1 MHSRTRPND
10 GGQPRRFDAAAGPI
24 ATRSS
29 RRSRERP
36 THDDPG
42 LQPERTSLAWGRTL
56 LALVVA
62 AALLL
67 IPPLGIAGAGL
78 SVFLAYGLRAAIR
91 SWVLRK
97 HFDFDVPRAHNA
109 APLAAACCGAGA
121 AWLIGGEWPALAA
134 ALAVYALVLA
144 SWLKATGQ
152 GLALSG
158 FGAAARVTP
167 S

>member
-10 GGQPRRFDAAAGPI
+10 GGQPRRFDAAVGPI

-67 IPPLGIAGAGL
+67 RWLPPHGL
-78 SVFLAYGLRAAIR
+78 AA
-91 SWVLRK
+91 VL
-97 HFDFDVPRAHNA
+97 
-109 APLAAACCGAGA
+109 PLAAAA
-121 AWLIGGEWPALAA
+121 
-134 ALAVYALVLA
+134 VLA
-144 SWLKATGQ
+144 LGIWLRQ
-152 GLALSG
+152 GLRYRRGARSVALESSAPDPLEILAISAAVVVLGALSLLTILL
-158 FGAAARVTP
+158 A
-167 S
+167 

>member
-67 IPPLGIAGAGL
+67 RWLPHHGL
-78 SVFLAYGLRAAIR
+78 AA
-91 SWVLRK
+91 VL
-97 HFDFDVPRAHNA
+97 
-109 APLAAACCGAGA
+109 PLAGPAAVVTAVA
-121 AWLIGGEWPALAA
+121 ADNLALREHLDDGLAA
-134 ALAVYALVLA
+134 LGPPWGAP
-144 SWLKATGQ
+144 SSQRTGQ
-152 GLALSG
+152 HATPDTTHQE
-158 FGAAARVTP
+158 AR
-167 S
+167 

>member
-1 MHSRTRPND
+1 MHFQTRPND
-10 GGQPRRFDAAAGPI
+10 GGQPRRFDAADGPI

-67 IPPLGIAGAGL
+67 RWLPPHGL
-78 SVFLAYGLRAAIR
+78 AA
-91 SWVLRK
+91 VL
-97 HFDFDVPRAHNA
+97 PRAQA
-109 APLAAACCGAGA
+109 AGVGR
-121 AWLIGGEWPALAA
+121 G
-134 ALAVYALVLA
+134 
-144 SWLKATGQ
+144 SWLRQ
-152 GLALSG
+152 GV
-158 FGAAARVTP
+158 R
-167 S
+167 

>member
-10 GGQPRRFDAAAGPI
+10 GGQPRRFDAADGPI

-67 IPPLGIAGAGL
+67 RWLPHHGL
-78 SVFLAYGLRAAIR
+78 AA
-91 SWVLRK
+91 VL
-97 HFDFDVPRAHNA
+97 
-109 APLAAACCGAGA
+109 PLAAAA
-121 AWLIGGEWPALAA
+121 
-134 ALAVYALVLA
+134 VLA
-144 SWLKATGQ
+144 LGIWLRQ
-152 GLALSG
+152 GLRYRRGARSVALESSAPDPLEILAISAAVVVLGALSLL
-158 FGAAARVTP
+158 TILL

>member
-1 MHSRTRPND
+1 MHFRTRPND
-10 GGQPRRFDAAAGPI
+10 GGQPRRFDAADGPI

-67 IPPLGIAGAGL
+67 RWLPPHGL
-78 SVFLAYGLRAAIR
+78 AA
-91 SWVLRK
+91 VL
-97 HFDFDVPRAHNA
+97 
-109 APLAAACCGAGA
+109 PLAAAA
-121 AWLIGGEWPALAA
+121 
-134 ALAVYALVLA
+134 VLA
-144 SWLKATGQ
+144 LGIWLRQ
-152 GLALSG
+152 GLRYRRGARSVALESSAPDPLEILAISAAVVVLGALSLL
-158 FGAAARVTP
+158 TILL

>member
-1 MHSRTRPND
+1 MHSRARPND
-10 GGQPRRFDAAAGPI
+10 GGQPRRFDAADGPI

-67 IPPLGIAGAGL
+67 RWLPHHGL
-78 SVFLAYGLRAAIR
+78 AA
-91 SWVLRK
+91 VL
-97 HFDFDVPRAHNA
+97 
-109 APLAAACCGAGA
+109 PLAAAA
-121 AWLIGGEWPALAA
+121 
-134 ALAVYALVLA
+134 VLA
-144 SWLKATGQ
+144 LGIWLRQ
-152 GLALSG
+152 GLRYRRGARSVALESSAPDPLEILAISAAVVVLGALSLLTILL
-158 FGAAARVTP
+158 A
-167 S
+167 

>member
-10 GGQPRRFDAAAGPI
+10 GGQPRRFDAADGPI

-67 IPPLGIAGAGL
+67 RWLPHHGL
-78 SVFLAYGLRAAIR
+78 AP
-91 SWVLRK
+91 VL
-97 HFDFDVPRAHNA
+97 
-109 APLAAACCGAGA
+109 PLAAAA
-121 AWLIGGEWPALAA
+121 
-134 ALAVYALVLA
+134 VLA
-144 SWLKATGQ
+144 LGIWLRQ
-152 GLALSG
+152 GLRYRRGARSVALESSAPDPLEILAISAAVVVLGALSLL
-158 FGAAARVTP
+158 TILL

>member
-10 GGQPRRFDAAAGPI
+10 GGQPRRFDAAVGPI

-67 IPPLGIAGAGL
+67 RWLPHHGL
-78 SVFLAYGLRAAIR
+78 AP
-91 SWVLRK
+91 VL
-97 HFDFDVPRAHNA
+97 
-109 APLAAACCGAGA
+109 PLAAAA
-121 AWLIGGEWPALAA
+121 
-134 ALAVYALVLA
+134 VLA
-144 SWLKATGQ
+144 LGIWLRQ
-152 GLALSG
+152 GLRYRRGARSVALESSAPDPLEILAISAAVVVLGALSLL
-158 FGAAARVTP
+158 TILL

>member
-10 GGQPRRFDAAAGPI
+10 GGQPRRFDAADGPI

-67 IPPLGIAGAGL
+67 RWLPPHGL
-78 SVFLAYGLRAAIR
+78 AA
-91 SWVLRK
+91 VL
-97 HFDFDVPRAHNA
+97 
-109 APLAAACCGAGA
+109 PLAAAA
-121 AWLIGGEWPALAA
+121 
-134 ALAVYALVLA
+134 VLA
-144 SWLKATGQ
+144 LGIWLRQ
-152 GLALSG
+152 GLRYRRGARSVALESSAPDPLEILAISAAVVVLGALSLL
-158 FGAAARVTP
+158 TILL

>member
-67 IPPLGIAGAGL
+67 RWLPHHGL
-78 SVFLAYGLRAAIR
+78 AA
-91 SWVLRK
+91 VL
-97 HFDFDVPRAHNA
+97 
-109 APLAAACCGAGA
+109 PLAAAA
-121 AWLIGGEWPALAA
+121 
-134 ALAVYALVLA
+134 VLA
-144 SWLKATGQ
+144 LGIWLRQ
-152 GLALSG
+152 GLRYRRGARSVALESSAPDPLEILAISAAVVVLGALSLLTVLL
-158 FGAAARVTP
+158 A
-167 S
+167 

>member
-1 MHSRTRPND
+1 MHFRTRPND
-10 GGQPRRFDAAAGPI
+10 GGQPRRFDAADGPI

-67 IPPLGIAGAGL
+67 RWLPHHGL
-78 SVFLAYGLRAAIR
+78 AP
-91 SWVLRK
+91 VL
-97 HFDFDVPRAHNA
+97 
-109 APLAAACCGAGA
+109 PLAAAA
-121 AWLIGGEWPALAA
+121 
-134 ALAVYALVLA
+134 VLA
-144 SWLKATGQ
+144 LGIWLRQ
-152 GLALSG
+152 GLRYRRGARSVALESSAPDPLEILAISAAVVVLGALSLLTILL
-158 FGAAARVTP
+158 A
-167 S
+167 

>member
-10 GGQPRRFDAAAGPI
+10 GGQPRRFDAADGPI
-24 ATRSS
+24 STRSS

-67 IPPLGIAGAGL
+67 RWLPHHGL
-78 SVFLAYGLRAAIR
+78 AA
-91 SWVLRK
+91 VL
-97 HFDFDVPRAHNA
+97 
-109 APLAAACCGAGA
+109 PLAAAA
-121 AWLIGGEWPALAA
+121 
-134 ALAVYALVLA
+134 VLA
-144 SWLKATGQ
+144 LGIWLRQ
-152 GLALSG
+152 GLRYRRGARSVALESSAPDPLEILAISAAVVVLGALSLLTILL
-158 FGAAARVTP
+158 A
-167 S
+167 

>member
-10 GGQPRRFDAAAGPI
+10 GGQPRRFDAADGPI

-67 IPPLGIAGAGL
+67 RWLPHHGL
-78 SVFLAYGLRAAIR
+78 AA
-91 SWVLRK
+91 VL
-97 HFDFDVPRAHNA
+97 
-109 APLAAACCGAGA
+109 PLAAAA
-121 AWLIGGEWPALAA
+121 
-134 ALAVYALVLA
+134 VLA
-144 SWLKATGQ
+144 LGIWLRQ
-152 GLALSG
+152 GLRYRRGARSVALESSAPDPLEILAISAAVVVLGALSLLTILL
-158 FGAAARVTP
+158 A
-167 S
+167 

>member
-10 GGQPRRFDAAAGPI
+10 GGQPRRFDAAVGPI

-67 IPPLGIAGAGL
+67 RWLPPHGL
-78 SVFLAYGLRAAIR
+78 AA
-91 SWVLRK
+91 VL
-97 HFDFDVPRAHNA
+97 
-109 APLAAACCGAGA
+109 PLAAAA
-121 AWLIGGEWPALAA
+121 
-134 ALAVYALVLA
+134 VLA
-144 SWLKATGQ
+144 LGIWLRQ
-152 GLALSG
+152 GLRYRRGARSVALESSAPDPLEILAISAAVVVLGALSLL
-158 FGAAARVTP
+158 TILL

>member
-10 GGQPRRFDAAAGPI
+10 GGQPRRFDAADGPI

-67 IPPLGIAGAGL
+67 RWLPHHGL
-78 SVFLAYGLRAAIR
+78 AAADHYVAA
-91 SWVLRK
+91 VL
-97 HFDFDVPRAHNA
+97 
-109 APLAAACCGAGA
+109 PLAAAA
-121 AWLIGGEWPALAA
+121 
-134 ALAVYALVLA
+134 VLA
-144 SWLKATGQ
+144 LGIWLRQ
-152 GLALSG
+152 GLRYRRGARSVALESSAPDPLEILAISAAVVVLGALSLLTILL
-158 FGAAARVTP
+158 A
-167 S
+167 

>member
-10 GGQPRRFDAAAGPI
+10 GGQPRRFDAADGPI

-36 THDDPG
+36 THHDPG

-67 IPPLGIAGAGL
+67 RWLPPHGL
-78 SVFLAYGLRAAIR
+78 AA
-91 SWVLRK
+91 VL
-97 HFDFDVPRAHNA
+97 
-109 APLAAACCGAGA
+109 PLAAAA
-121 AWLIGGEWPALAA
+121 
-134 ALAVYALVLA
+134 VLA
-144 SWLKATGQ
+144 LGIWLRQ
-152 GLALSG
+152 GLRYRRGARSVALESSAPDPLEILAISAAVVVLGALSLL
-158 FGAAARVTP
+158 TILL

>member
-10 GGQPRRFDAAAGPI
+10 GGQPRRFDAADGPI

-67 IPPLGIAGAGL
+67 RWLPHHGL
-78 SVFLAYGLRAAIR
+78 AP
-91 SWVLRK
+91 VL
-97 HFDFDVPRAHNA
+97 
-109 APLAAACCGAGA
+109 PLAAAA
-121 AWLIGGEWPALAA
+121 
-134 ALAVYALVLA
+134 VLA
-144 SWLKATGQ
+144 LGIWLRQ
-152 GLALSG
+152 GLRYRRGARSVALESSAPDPLEILAISAAVVVLGALSLLTILL
-158 FGAAARVTP
+158 A
-167 S
+167 

>member
-1 MHSRTRPND
+1 MHFQTRPND
-10 GGQPRRFDAAAGPI
+10 GGQPRRFDAADGPI

-67 IPPLGIAGAGL
+67 RWLPHHGL
-78 SVFLAYGLRAAIR
+78 AA
-91 SWVLRK
+91 VL
-97 HFDFDVPRAHNA
+97 
-109 APLAAACCGAGA
+109 PLAAAA
-121 AWLIGGEWPALAA
+121 
-134 ALAVYALVLA
+134 VLA
-144 SWLKATGQ
+144 LGIWLRQ
-152 GLALSG
+152 GLRYRRGARSVALESSAPDPLEILAISAAVVVLGALSLLTILL
-158 FGAAARVTP
+158 A
-167 S
+167 

>member
-1 MHSRTRPND
+1 MHFQTRPND
-10 GGQPRRFDAAAGPI
+10 GGQPRRFDAADGPI

-67 IPPLGIAGAGL
+67 RWLPHHGL
-78 SVFLAYGLRAAIR
+78 AP
-91 SWVLRK
+91 VL
-97 HFDFDVPRAHNA
+97 
-109 APLAAACCGAGA
+109 PLAAAA
-121 AWLIGGEWPALAA
+121 
-134 ALAVYALVLA
+134 VLA
-144 SWLKATGQ
+144 LGIWLRQ
-152 GLALSG
+152 GLRYRRGARSVALESSAPDPLEILAISAAVVVLGALSLLTILL
-158 FGAAARVTP
+158 A
-167 S
+167 

>member
-10 GGQPRRFDAAAGPI
+10 GGKPRRFDAADGPI

-67 IPPLGIAGAGL
+67 RWLPHHGLAPVLPLVAAAVLALGIWL
-78 SVFLAYGLRAAIR
+78 RQGLRYRRGARSVALESSAPDPLEILAISAAVV
-91 SWVLRK
+91 VL
-97 HFDFDVPRAHNA
+97 
-109 APLAAACCGAGA
+109 G
-121 AWLIGGEWPALAA
+121 
-134 ALAVYALVLA
+134 
-144 SWLKATGQ
+144 
-152 GLALSG
+152 ALSLLTILL
-158 FGAAARVTP
+158 A
-167 S
+167 

>member
-10 GGQPRRFDAAAGPI
+10 GGQPRRFDAAVGPI

-67 IPPLGIAGAGL
+67 RWLPHHGLAPVLPLVAAAVLALGIWL
-78 SVFLAYGLRAAIR
+78 RQGLRYRRGARSVALESSAPDPLEILAISAAVV
-91 SWVLRK
+91 VL
-97 HFDFDVPRAHNA
+97 
-109 APLAAACCGAGA
+109 G
-121 AWLIGGEWPALAA
+121 
-134 ALAVYALVLA
+134 
-144 SWLKATGQ
+144 
-152 GLALSG
+152 ALSLLTILL
-158 FGAAARVTP
+158 A
-167 S
+167 

>member
-10 GGQPRRFDAAAGPI
+10 GGQPRRFDAADGPI

-67 IPPLGIAGAGL
+67 RWLSPHGL
-78 SVFLAYGLRAAIR
+78 AA
-91 SWVLRK
+91 VL
-97 HFDFDVPRAHNA
+97 
-109 APLAAACCGAGA
+109 PLAAAA
-121 AWLIGGEWPALAA
+121 
-134 ALAVYALVLA
+134 VLA
-144 SWLKATGQ
+144 LGIWLRQ
-152 GLALSG
+152 GLRYRRGARSVALESSAPDPLEILAISAAVVVLGALSLL
-158 FGAAARVTP
+158 TILL

>member
-10 GGQPRRFDAAAGPI
+10 GGQPRRFDAADGPI

-67 IPPLGIAGAGL
+67 RWLPPHGL
-78 SVFLAYGLRAAIR
+78 AA
-91 SWVLRK
+91 VL
-97 HFDFDVPRAHNA
+97 
-109 APLAAACCGAGA
+109 PLAAAA
-121 AWLIGGEWPALAA
+121 
-134 ALAVYALVLA
+134 VLA
-144 SWLKATGQ
+144 LGIWLRQ
-152 GLALSG
+152 GLRYRRGARSVALESSAPDPLEILAISAAVVVLGALSLL
-158 FGAAARVTP
+158 T
-167 S
+167 

>member
-10 GGQPRRFDAAAGPI
+10 GGKPRRFDAADGPI

-67 IPPLGIAGAGL
+67 RWLPHHGL
-78 SVFLAYGLRAAIR
+78 AAA
-91 SWVLRK
+91 L
-97 HFDFDVPRAHNA
+97 
-109 APLAAACCGAGA
+109 PLAAAA
-121 AWLIGGEWPALAA
+121 
-134 ALAVYALVLA
+134 VLA
-144 SWLKATGQ
+144 LGIWLRQ
-152 GLALSG
+152 GLRYRRGARSVALESSAPDPLEILAISAAVVVLGALSLLTILL
-158 FGAAARVTP
+158 A
-167 S
+167 

>member
-1 MHSRTRPND
+1 MHFRTRPND
-10 GGQPRRFDAAAGPI
+10 GGQPRRFDAADGPI

-67 IPPLGIAGAGL
+67 RWLPHHGL
-78 SVFLAYGLRAAIR
+78 AA
-91 SWVLRK
+91 VL
-97 HFDFDVPRAHNA
+97 
-109 APLAAACCGAGA
+109 PLAAAA
-121 AWLIGGEWPALAA
+121 
-134 ALAVYALVLA
+134 VLA
-144 SWLKATGQ
+144 LGIWLRQ
-152 GLALSG
+152 GLRYRRGARSVALESSAPDPLEILAISAAVVVLGALSLL
-158 FGAAARVTP
+158 TILL

>member
-10 GGQPRRFDAAAGPI
+10 GGQPRRFDAAVGPI

-42 LQPERTSLAWGRTL
+42 LQPERTSLAWARTL

-67 IPPLGIAGAGL
+67 RWLPHHGL
-78 SVFLAYGLRAAIR
+78 AA
-91 SWVLRK
+91 VL
-97 HFDFDVPRAHNA
+97 
-109 APLAAACCGAGA
+109 PLAAAALLALGL
-121 AWLIGGEWPALAA
+121 WLR
-134 ALAVYALVLA
+134 
-144 SWLKATGQ
+144 Q
-152 GLALSG
+152 GLRYRRGVHSVAREASAPDPVEIVAISAAVVVLGVLSLLTILW
-158 FGAAARVTP
+158 A
-167 S
+167 

>member
-10 GGQPRRFDAAAGPI
+10 GGQPRRFDAAVGPI

-67 IPPLGIAGAGL
+67 RWLPHHGL
-78 SVFLAYGLRAAIR
+78 AP
-91 SWVLRK
+91 VL
-97 HFDFDVPRAHNA
+97 
-109 APLAAACCGAGA
+109 PLAAAA
-121 AWLIGGEWPALAA
+121 
-134 ALAVYALVLA
+134 VLA
-144 SWLKATGQ
+144 LGIWLRQ
-152 GLALSG
+152 GLRYRRGARSVALESSAPDPLEILAISAAVVVLGALSLLTILL
-158 FGAAARVTP
+158 A
-167 S
+167 

>member
-10 GGQPRRFDAAAGPI
+10 GGQPRRFDAADGPI

-67 IPPLGIAGAGL
+67 RWLPPHGLAAVLPLTAAAVLALGIWL
-78 SVFLAYGLRAAIR
+78 RQGLRYRRGARSVALESSAPDPLEILAISAAVV
-91 SWVLRK
+91 VL
-97 HFDFDVPRAHNA
+97 
-109 APLAAACCGAGA
+109 G
-121 AWLIGGEWPALAA
+121 
-134 ALAVYALVLA
+134 
-144 SWLKATGQ
+144 
-152 GLALSG
+152 ALSLL
-158 FGAAARVTP
+158 TILL

>member
-10 GGQPRRFDAAAGPI
+10 GGQPRRFDAADGPI

-36 THDDPG
+36 AHDDPG

-67 IPPLGIAGAGL
+67 RWLPPHGL
-78 SVFLAYGLRAAIR
+78 AA
-91 SWVLRK
+91 VL
-97 HFDFDVPRAHNA
+97 
-109 APLAAACCGAGA
+109 PLAAAA
-121 AWLIGGEWPALAA
+121 
-134 ALAVYALVLA
+134 VLA
-144 SWLKATGQ
+144 LGIWLRQ
-152 GLALSG
+152 GLRYRRGARSVALESSAPDPLEILAISAAVVVLGALSLL
-158 FGAAARVTP
+158 TILL

>member
-1 MHSRTRPND
+1 MHFRTRPND
-10 GGQPRRFDAAAGPI
+10 GGQPRRFDAADGPI

-67 IPPLGIAGAGL
+67 RWLPPHGL
-78 SVFLAYGLRAAIR
+78 AA
-91 SWVLRK
+91 VL
-97 HFDFDVPRAHNA
+97 
-109 APLAAACCGAGA
+109 PLAAAA
-121 AWLIGGEWPALAA
+121 
-134 ALAVYALVLA
+134 VLA
-144 SWLKATGQ
+144 LGIWLRQ
-152 GLALSG
+152 GLRYRRGARSVALESSAPDPLEILAISAAVVVLGALSLLTILL
-158 FGAAARVTP
+158 A
-167 S
+167 